1 MTWHDGSHP
10 LENFAIPENLFLHR
24 VLFIFLA
31 FSARFF
37 HQCPIKSF
45 IYICI
50 TSILKICC
58 DLLKNICNRFV
69 GLDSDRPKKK
79 RRKLTKDDIELVYA
93 SAQGSK
99 LKGTVCPHCHFFYSV
114 RTLSKNLL
122 AHMVTS
128 RPRLTGPK
136 FFMHWNDWFSVKTYY
151 IKTAKVGKSVLSL
164 WLNTTNHPLYIGQKD
179 EKRPKCQFLLF
190 PLDMV

>member
-99 LKGTVCPHCHFFYSV
+99 LKGTVPTAVSFTVLGPFQKICWHTWWPVDPVLQGQNFSCIGMIDFQW
-114 RTLSKNLL
+114 
-122 AHMVTS
+122 
-128 RPRLTGPK
+128 RLTILRLPK
-136 FFMHWNDWFSVKTYY
+136 LVKMFW
-151 IKTAKVGKSVLSL
+151 AS
-164 WLNTTNHPLYIGQKD
+164 D
-179 EKRPKCQFLLF
+179 
-190 PLDMV
+190 